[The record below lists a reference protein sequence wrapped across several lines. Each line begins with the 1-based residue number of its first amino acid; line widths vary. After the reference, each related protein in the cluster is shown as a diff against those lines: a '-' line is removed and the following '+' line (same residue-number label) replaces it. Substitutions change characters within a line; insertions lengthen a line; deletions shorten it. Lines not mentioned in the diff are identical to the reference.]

1 MAQSSRGGGCGTS
14 QHCREATSLNCLHV
28 WQQLAA
34 AFSVVAL
41 ALCAVVFVVSSGA
54 QVDGAEDSI
63 DNILTPYVSSLGS
76 TVRDVWGWIFVVAD
90 LGVNEQ
96 ERQSLAVAAARETNL
111 VMGAGQEGT
120 DASAIKAAW
129 ATFKDSKDEE
139 VLKDLSAWDP
149 KEEEAN
155 VSVLFRTLKR
165 ASSWDIKDELTSGFA
180 QVANA
185 ISDMK
190 ALGLETKV

>member
-63 DNILTPYVSSLGS
+63 DNILTPY
-76 TVRDVWGWIFVVAD
+76 
-90 LGVNEQ
+90 

-155 VSVLFRTLKR
+155 V
-165 ASSWDIKDELTSGFA
+165 
-180 QVANA
+180 ANA

-190 ALGLETKV
+190 ALGLETKAEGLILKKLAQPDRR